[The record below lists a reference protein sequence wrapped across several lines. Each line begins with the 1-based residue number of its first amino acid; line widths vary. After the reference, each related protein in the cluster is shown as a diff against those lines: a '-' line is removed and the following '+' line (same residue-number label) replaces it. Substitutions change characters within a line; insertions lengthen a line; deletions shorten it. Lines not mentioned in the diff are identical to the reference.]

1 MLDNALKMG
10 ERIILEGAQGC
21 LLDIDQGTFPFVTS
35 SVTSRGNST
44 HGAGIHPGHVDNV
57 IGITKAYITR
67 VGNGHMPTELFDEDG
82 DHLGTVGHEFGT
94 TTGRK
99 RRCGWFDAVVMRHA
113 NRINGFT
120 ELALTKLDV
129 LGGLD
134 EIKICVGYKMGDNE
148 INEMPASAI
157 ALENCEPI
165 YASMPGF
172 PSQTL
177 QEWLSIARKCNS
189 EKIGFKGLPAAAQN
203 YISKLESLLG
213 VTISSVGLGPDRDAT
228 VDRV

>member
-1 MLDNALKMG
+1 
-10 ERIILEGAQGC
+10 
-21 LLDIDQGTFPFVTS
+21 
-35 SVTSRGNST
+35 
-44 HGAGIHPGHVDNV
+44 
-57 IGITKAYITR
+57 
-67 VGNGHMPTELFDEDG
+67 
-82 DHLGTVGHEFGT
+82 
-94 TTGRK
+94 
-99 RRCGWFDAVVMRHA
+99 
-113 NRINGFT
+113 
-120 ELALTKLDV
+120 
-129 LGGLD
+129 
-134 EIKICVGYKMGDNE
+134 MGDNE

-157 ALENCEPI
+157 ALEDCEPI